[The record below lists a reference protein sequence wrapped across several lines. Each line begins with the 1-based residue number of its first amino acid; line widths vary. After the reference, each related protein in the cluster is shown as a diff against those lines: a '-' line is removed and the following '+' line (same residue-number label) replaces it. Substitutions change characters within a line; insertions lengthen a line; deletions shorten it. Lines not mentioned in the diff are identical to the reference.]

1 MEAASEKKAADIVLL
16 DARGVC
22 SFADYFVICSGDSSK
37 QLEAIRGEVG
47 LVLKNL
53 GVTPH
58 HCEGT
63 TESGWL
69 LMDFSDVIVHIFAS
83 LERERYQ
90 LDELWGKAVSVV
102 RIQ

>member
-1 MEAASEKKAADIVLL
+1 MLL

-22 SFADYFVICSGDSSK
+22 NFADYFVICSGDSGK
-37 QLEAIRGEVG
+37 QLEAIRDEVSQ
-47 LVLKNL
+47 VLKKT

-69 LMDFSDVIVHIFAS
+69 LVDFSDVIVHIFAA

-90 LDELWGKAVSVV
+90 LDELWSKAVPVV